1 MMGVLRHAAAYTQ
14 VRARLPGL
22 LSSSD
27 WGSLLE
33 AQGVEGIARQLQ
45 GGAYGSELPEQAA
58 ALELRLKAKLAEETG
73 AVATFHWG
81 ATRALL
87 AAYARR
93 FELANLKTVLRA
105 RHHGVP
111 WERSVVVMIPLKRS
125 SLPWRTLLEASSMEA
140 VARLLEG
147 TPFARPLLTVL
158 EQHGD
163 ATPFRFEVALDLA
176 YFQELVRRIE
186 RLTGRDGERARTFL
200 GDWIEVENL
209 EWAFRYRRLA
219 GLTPEETVNYTL
231 HRAFGAGLDAV
242 RRVVMGS
249 TVAEEAARLGYVIDS
264 DAPEDEALAALE
276 RTAGQQRADAALRLF
291 LGAPFDLG
299 APLALLALRETE
311 VLDLITLIEGVAA
324 GLSRGALTT
333 RFLGPLRHG
342 EA

>member
-1 MMGVLRHAAAYTQ
+1 MMGVLRHAASHAQ

-22 LSSSD
+22 LPPSG
-27 WGSLLE
+27 WRALLAE
-33 AQGVEGIARQLQ
+33 RDVEGIARRLQ
-45 GGAYGSELPEQAA
+45 GGAYGSALPEQPA
-58 ALELRLKAKLAEETG
+58 ALERHLKATLAEETNV
-73 AVATFHWG
+73 VATFHWG

-87 AAYARR
+87 ATYARR

-105 RHHGVP
+105 RHYGIP
-111 WERSVVVMIPLKRS
+111 WERSAVVMIPLKRS
-125 SLPWRTLLEASSMEA
+125 ALPWRALLEASSMEA
-140 VARLLEG
+140 VARMLEA
-147 TPFARPLLTVL
+147 TPFARPLVTVL
-158 EQHGD
+158 EQQGD
-163 ATPFRFEVALDLA
+163 AAPFRFEVALDLA

-209 EWAFRYRRLA
+209 AWAFRYRRLA

-249 TVAEEAARLGYVIDS
+249 TVAEEATRLGYVIDS

-276 RTAGQQRADAALRLF
+276 RTAGQQRAEAALRVF
-291 LGAPFDLG
+291 LGAPFDVG
-299 APLALLALRETE
+299 ATLALLTLRETE
-311 VLDLITLIEGVAA
+311 VLDLITLIEGVEA
-324 GLSRGALTT
+324 GLSQGALAT
-333 RFLGPLRHG
+333 RFLGPLRRG